1 MLVSVW
7 SVADVESALR
17 LGSETRSVEVKS
29 ACLPK
34 KNTGP
39 MGRVVRAVL
48 ALSNIVDGGHIIIG
62 VDNHAMETMTPGL
75 TDEQSEAWTV
85 DEQPHDLVSRYVD
98 PPISL
103 QFKGYQLRTGVNVAV
118 IEVPGNA
125 GEPRFC
131 IKDLNDPADGGKL
144 ILRAGA
150 LYVRSIGKPESVE
163 VRTRAAMEEIID
175 SAVTARLRAFVEQA
189 SKASLVLGAGPDS
202 AIAATEADARWF
214 DQQRRA
220 GFG

>member
-1 MLVSVW
+1 MW
-7 SVADVESALR
+7 NVADVESALR
-17 LGSETRSVEVKS
+17 LGSETRSVEVKG

-34 KNTGP
+34 NVGP

-62 VDNHAMETMTPGL
+62 VDDHALEAMTPGL
-75 TDEQSEAWTV
+75 TDEQFEAWTV

-98 PPISL
+98 PPIPL
-103 QFKGYQLRTGVNVAV
+103 QFKGYQLRTGVQVAV
-118 IEVPGNA
+118 IDVPGIA
-125 GEPRFC
+125 GEPHFC
-131 IKDLNDPADGGKL
+131 IKNLNDPADGRKL
-144 ILRAGA
+144 ILREGA

-163 VRTRAAMEEIID
+163 VQTRAAMEEIID

-189 SKASLVLGAGPDS
+189 SKAGLVLGAGPEP
-202 AIAATEADARWF
+202 AIAAAEADARWF

>member
-1 MLVSVW
+1 MGSMAGPVCSSACGVW
-7 SVADVESALR
+7 LTSRARLR

-62 VDNHAMETMTPGL
+62 VDNHAMEAMTPGL
-75 TDEQSEAWTV
+75 TDEQFEAWTV
-85 DEQPHDLVSRYVD
+85 NEQPHDLVSRYID

-103 QFKGYQLRTGVNVAV
+103 QFKGYQLRTGVKVAV
-118 IEVPGNA
+118 VEVPGIA
-125 GEPRFC
+125 GEPHFC
-131 IKDLNDPADGGKL
+131 IRGLNDPADGIKVSCV
-144 ILRAGA
+144 RARCTSGPSA
-150 LYVRSIGKPESVE
+150 SRSRSRSDPGCDG
-163 VRTRAAMEEIID
+163 RDID

-189 SKASLVLGAGPDS
+189 TGPVSYSAQTGSSEAG
-202 AIAATEADARWF
+202 RH
-214 DQQRRA
+214 
-220 GFG
+220 

>member
-1 MLVSVW
+1 
-7 SVADVESALR
+7 VADVETALR

-34 KNTGP
+34 NAGP

-48 ALSNIVDGGHIIIG
+48 ALSNIVDGGHIILGI
-62 VDNHAMETMTPGL
+62 DNYAMEAMTPGL
-75 TDEQSEAWTV
+75 TDEQFVAWTV

-103 QFKGYQLRTGVNVAV
+103 QFKGYQLRTGVKVAV
-118 IEVPGNA
+118 IEVPGIA

-131 IKDLNDPADGGKL
+131 IKDLNDPANSKKL
-144 ILRAGA
+144 ILRQGA

-163 VRTRAAMEEIID
+163 VATRAAMEEIID

-189 SKASLVLGAGPDS
+189 NKAGLVLGTWPES
-202 AIAATEADARWF
+202 TTAATEAAAQWF

-220 GFG
+220 GFD

>member
-1 MLVSVW
+1 
-7 SVADVESALR
+7 
-17 LGSETRSVEVKS
+17 
-29 ACLPK
+29 
-34 KNTGP
+34 

-62 VDNHAMETMTPGL
+62 IDAYAMAAMSPGL
-75 TDEQSEAWTV
+75 TDEQFEAWTV

-103 QFKGYQLRTGVNVAV
+103 HFKDYQLSTGVKVAV
-118 IEVPGNA
+118 IDVPGIA

-131 IKDLNDPADGGKL
+131 LKNLNDPATGKKL
-144 ILRAGA
+144 ILREGA

-163 VRTRAAMEEIID
+163 VATRAAMEEIID

-189 SKASLVLGAGPDS
+189 NKAGLVLGTGPES
-202 AIAATEADARWF
+202 TVAAETEAQWF

-220 GFG
+220 GFD

>member
-62 VDNHAMETMTPGL
+62 VDNHAMEAMTPGL
-75 TDEQSEAWTV
+75 TDEQFEAWTV
-85 DEQPHDLVSRYVD
+85 DEQPHDLVSRYID

-103 QFKGYQLRTGVNVAV
+103 QFKGYHIRNGVKVAV
-118 IEVPGNA
+118 IEVPGIA

-131 IKDLNDPADGGKL
+131 IRDLNDPADGGKI
-144 ILRAGA
+144 ILREGA

-163 VRTRAAMEEIID
+163 VRTR
-175 SAVTARLRAFVEQA
+175 VRAFVEQA
-189 SKASLVLGAGPDS
+189 SRAGLVLGAGPDP